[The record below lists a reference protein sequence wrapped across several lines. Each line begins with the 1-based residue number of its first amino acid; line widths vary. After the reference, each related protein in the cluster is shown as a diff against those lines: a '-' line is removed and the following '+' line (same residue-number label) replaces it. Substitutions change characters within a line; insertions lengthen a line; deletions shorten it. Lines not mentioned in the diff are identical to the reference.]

1 MQLSNHEWDRTR
13 EPLSTVQRFIL
24 TPSSTTTPAPM
35 VTLGPMVQFT
45 PIFAVGSCGS
55 AR

>member
-13 EPLSTVQRFIL
+13 DPLSTVQRFIL

-45 PIFAVGSCGS
+45 PILAVGSCG
-55 AR
+55 